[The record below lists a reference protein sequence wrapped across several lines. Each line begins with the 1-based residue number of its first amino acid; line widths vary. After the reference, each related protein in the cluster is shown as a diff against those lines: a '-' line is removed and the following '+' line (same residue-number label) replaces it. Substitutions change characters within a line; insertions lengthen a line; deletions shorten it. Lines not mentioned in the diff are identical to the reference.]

1 MEKVTWPVMAALIC
15 ISYMSGAHVV
25 TVWLLGLADFIYIL

>member
-1 MEKVTWPVMAALIC
+1 MQKINWSVMAALMC